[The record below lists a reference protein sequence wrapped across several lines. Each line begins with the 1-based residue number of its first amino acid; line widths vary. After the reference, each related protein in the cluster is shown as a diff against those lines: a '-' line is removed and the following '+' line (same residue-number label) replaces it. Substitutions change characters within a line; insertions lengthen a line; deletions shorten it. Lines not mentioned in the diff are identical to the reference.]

1 MNFKK
6 GDKVVVIAGKDKTKE
21 GTIIEVLRDK
31 DRVVVEGINMVKKHI
46 KPNGQDAGSIEERE
60 ASIHVSNVMLI
71 DPKSRNKNQNRAYNQ

>member
-31 DRVVVEGINMVKKHI
+31 DSCCWRNQYGKKT
-46 KPNGQDAGSIEERE
+46 
-60 ASIHVSNVMLI
+60 
-71 DPKSRNKNQNRAYNQ
+71 Y